1 MLTTVQ
7 GRYVQGS
14 IQLDEVPPGLVESP
28 VIVTFLTS
36 ESPPRKRKRPIGLA
50 PDRGQP
56 LPAEFDAALPP
67 EVDEG
72 FRGEAE

>member
-28 VIVTFLTS
+28 VIVTFLTG
-36 ESPPRKRKRPIGLA
+36 EPAPVKRRCPIGLA

-67 EVDEG
+67 EVDAA

>member
-28 VIVTFLTS
+28 VIVTFLTGVS
-36 ESPPRKRKRPIGLA
+36 APVKRKRPIGLA
-50 PDRGQP
+50 PNRGQP

-67 EVDEG
+67 EVDAA

>member
-36 ESPPRKRKRPIGLA
+36 ESTSMKRKRPIGLA
-50 PDRGQP
+50 PDRGRP

-67 EVDEG
+67 EVDG
-72 FRGEAE
+72 AFRGEAE